1 MKFVSCTLWQ
11 RLPAW
16 RLDCTP
22 VPSVRDSRGFTLPE
36 VLVTVTIFMV
46 ISAMAAATL
55 TGAISMVRADGQARR
70 LVGLFQ
76 LARETAIMRQRDVEV
91 VFDEAGSRARL
102 LLHDGGVATPIREVT
117 LEYGVGFRQFAG
129 MPDTPDTFGATAV
142 IDFGG
147 APRLLFISDGSFV
160 DDTDLPLNGTVFLGM
175 AGKRETARAVTI
187 TGTTARARIYR
198 WGGSWW
204 EQ

>member
-1 MKFVSCTLWQ
+1 M
-11 RLPAW
+11 
-16 RLDCTP
+16 
-22 VPSVRDSRGFTLPE
+22 RDPRGFTLPE

-55 TGAISMVRADGQARR
+55 QGAISMVRADGQAQR
-70 LVGLFQ
+70 VIGLLQ
-76 LARETAIMRQRDVEV
+76 LARETAIQRQRDVEL
-91 VFDEAGSRARL
+91 VFDAAAGRVRV
-102 LLHDGGVATPIREVT
+102 LLHDGGAATAIREVT

-129 MPDTPDTFGATAV
+129 MPDTPDAFGATAM

-160 DDTDLPLNGTVFLGM
+160 DATDLPLNGTIFLGM
-175 AGKRETARAVTI
+175 AGRRETARAVTI
-187 TGTTARARIYR
+187 TGATARARMYR